1 MINIDKSF
9 RWVSKFYFNTTF
21 ARLFIALSFG
31 IIVAEYSS
39 ISEYIFLAILIV
51 GLFFSIFSTLQG
63 KRLGGWIFVY
73 AWAIFMFGCGGY
85 LLRQTTMP
93 NIDNASMSDNSY
105 VVEIKTPPVKK
116 DRYYRTEAI
125 ILHSSD
131 SIINKSL
138 VGSTILLNIES
149 DSLLQT
155 PKLCDKYLLHAR
167 IKRPN
172 NQGLGGFDYGKY
184 LMRNGLCGVSYVN
197 NNNLKYLSSAKPK
210 NLISHVYLFKS
221 KLINRFEKIGIVG
234 NQLSILS
241 AILLGEKGTLSSD
254 LKATFSASGASHI
267 LVVSGMHVGFIF
279 LVILF
284 ILKIF
289 HRKFKLAILFLGLSI
304 LWSYALLTGLAPSVV
319 RASFMFSMML
329 IFRELGEKYRVEH
342 ALFFSATILLL
353 CNPNTLFDVG
363 FQLSYLAVAS
373 ITYFYPLFS
382 KQIKLKSKILKWF
395 AQSIALTVSAQ
406 IFTLPIVVYNFNQF
420 PSFFVLS
427 NIVVTFFAPIIFI
440 GGILSLA
447 LSYLPYVN
455 LFIGEI
461 MNYAITIFYKVI
473 EFIVALPYSTTNI
486 YLSFIEVVLL
496 YGIIFCA
503 INWIEL
509 RDVFAERFKVRLYLG
524 LSVLVFLI
532 VSTFSDIYFSK
543 QQKLIIPDSNYLV
556 VNVFGDTSNL
566 LFTNRSEYACNL
578 LKHTWMKHS
587 VSEPIIITDTTLINN
602 IFLYKNS
609 SYLILRDN
617 IFRYRQNKQNPLN
630 VDCLIIDKGIYPSE
644 RLFTEFISPK
654 KVILTGRVWQGYLDM
669 YKSLFEKNNI
679 EYHIIAKKGA
689 FVY

>member
-1 MINIDKSF
+1 M
-9 RWVSKFYFNTTF
+9 SKFYFNTTF
-21 ARLFIALSFG
+21 ARLFIALSLG
-31 IIVAEYSS
+31 IVVAEYSS
-39 ISEYIFLAILIV
+39 ISEYVFLAIVIV
-51 GLFFSIFSTLQG
+51 GLSFSIFSTLQG
-63 KRLGGWIFVY
+63 KRLGGWIFVL

-93 NIDNASMSDNSY
+93 NIDSASMSDNSY
-105 VVEIKTPPVKK
+105 VVEIKNPPVKK
-116 DRYYRTEAI
+116 DRYYRTEAV

-131 SIINKSL
+131 SMANKSL

-149 DSLLQT
+149 DSLLQE

-172 NQGLGGFDYGKY
+172 NLGLGGFDYGKY
-184 LMRNGLCGVSYVN
+184 LMQNGLCGVSYVN
-197 NNNLKYLSSAKPK
+197 KNNLKYLSSAKP
-210 NLISHVYLFKS
+210 NDLISYVYLFRS
-221 KLINRFEKIGIVG
+221 KLINRFESIGIVG
-234 NQLSILS
+234 DQLSILS
-241 AILLGEKGTLSSD
+241 AIVLGEKGTLSSD
-254 LKATFSASGASHI
+254 LKATFSASGASHV

-279 LVILF
+279 LLIMF
-284 ILKIF
+284 IGKIF
-289 HRKFKLAILFLGLSI
+289 HRKFKWLILLLGLSG

-319 RASFMFSMML
+319 RASFMFSMIL

-373 ITYFYPLFS
+373 IIYFYPLFS
-382 KQIKLKSKILKWF
+382 KQIKLKSKILRWF

-406 IFTLPIVVYNFNQF
+406 ILTLPIVIYNFHQF

-440 GGILSLA
+440 GGILLLP

-455 LFIGEI
+455 VFVGEI
-461 MNYAITIFYKVI
+461 MNFAITLFYKII
-473 EFIVALPYSTTNI
+473 EYIVALPYSTTNI
-486 YLSFIEVVLL
+486 YLSLIESILL
-496 YGIIFCA
+496 YVIIACC

-509 RDVFAERFKVRLYLG
+509 RNLFAERFKVRLYLG
-524 LSVLVFLI
+524 LSVLIFLV

-556 VNVFGDTSNL
+556 VNVFDENSNM
-566 LFTNRSEYACNL
+566 LFTNQSEYACNL
-578 LKHTWMKHS
+578 LERTWMKHS
-587 VSEPIIITDTTLINN
+587 VSEPTIITDTTLINN
-602 IFLYKNS
+602 IFSYKNRT
-609 SYLILRDN
+609 YLVLRDN
-617 IFRYRQNKQNPLN
+617 IFRYKQNKQDPLM
-630 VDCLIIDKGIYPSE
+630 VDCLIIDRGIYPSE

-654 KVILTGRVWQGYLDM
+654 QVILTGRVWQGYFEM

-679 EYHIIAKKGA
+679 EYHIIAENGA